1 MLISSHL
8 LSTYKL
14 VSVVSM
20 ELLCKADIMPVH
32 AHTNINVGGTAANL
46 VRRRT
51 LRLTLLAATPQPH

>member
-8 LSTYKL
+8 LSTCKL

-20 ELLCKADIMPVH
+20 DLLGKADIMPVH
-32 AHTNINVGGTAANL
+32 AHANMHLGGTAANL